1 MKKTKRLFLIDGM
14 AIIYR
19 AYFAMIKNP
28 LITKDGQHTSAIY
41 GFINS
46 ILKIINDESPDY
58 LVVVLDSKE
67 KTFRHDLFTEYK
79 EYFDP
84 KVLRE
89 AVRSVKARIRLGDSV
104 MQLDDIIDQLE
115 KRYTI

>member
-1 MKKTKRLFLIDGM
+1 MSNHEKELKAFIEKLKSIEGEVQLLSEEKK
-14 AIIYR
+14 
-19 AYFAMIKNP
+19 
-28 LITKDGQHTSAIY
+28 
-41 GFINS
+41 
-46 ILKIINDESPDY
+46 
-58 LVVVLDSKE
+58 
-67 KTFRHDLFTEYK
+67 DLFTEYK